1 MKITSKFIFIA
12 LFSGIMLSSC
22 YIQKE
27 KEEKNSI
34 YVTGT
39 GTAVASPDS
48 ATVDFAIVTTGWSAK
63 SIVTDN
69 DTLTNRL
76 VESVKNVG
84 INPDDIQFSECNVTM
99 PASQYEARRSLRV
112 TVRNVKL
119 VPAVVDCKL
128 PGSQVR
134 LGKIDYSV
142 NDNANL
148 VRRARTAAMQNAQD
162 TASLLSGASGCKIGL
177 PSLICEAEPTE
188 TCLTADGKVSVKA
201 TVSVTY
207 DLQ

>member
-1 MKITSKFIFIA
+1 
-12 LFSGIMLSSC
+12 
-22 YIQKE
+22 
-27 KEEKNSI
+27 
-34 YVTGT
+34 
-39 GTAVASPDS
+39 
-48 ATVDFAIVTTGWSAK
+48 
-63 SIVTDN
+63 
-69 DTLTNRL
+69 
-76 VESVKNVG
+76 
-84 INPDDIQFSECNVTM
+84 M
-99 PASQYEARRSLRV
+99 PASQYEARRALRV

-148 VRRARTAAMQNAQD
+148 IRRARTAAMQNAQD

-177 PSLICEAEPTE
+177 PSLIYESEPAETSI
-188 TCLTADGKVSVKA
+188 TADGKVSVKA
-201 TVSVTY
+201 TISVTY